1 MTDMTAVTRTTEWMR
16 TADGI
21 RLDADVYRPPGDGPW
36 PVLLMRQPYG
46 RAIASTVVYAHPRW
60 YAARGFMVVIQDVRG
75 RGTSEGEFRLL
86 ENERADGA
94 ETVAWA
100 AGLPGSNG
108 AVGMY
113 GFSYQGMTQ
122 LLAAADRPPALR
134 AIAPAMAAWDVHA
147 DFATQGGA
155 FRLQASYS
163 WGMQLAMETARRAG
177 DADAHAAMASAM
189 AAGFGTAVPCR
200 PPVAEL
206 LGQHGHYLDWLTQPA
221 GAEYWRRVS
230 PATGADTI
238 DVPALHIGGWYDA
251 LLGGTLA
258 GHAALSAAGRARQV
272 LVVGPWAHIP
282 WSRHVGALDFGPDAA
297 NEIDALQ
304 LLWFGHW
311 LRGAPASLN
320 RMPDVSLFEMGG
332 EWHNGREW
340 PDTMVQAWHPTSS
353 GRAGMTDTDGMLG
366 PDADEPGA
374 DMIVFDPWRPT
385 PSLGGHAGYP
395 AGPFDRT
402 QIDARSD
409 VLVFDSPPFPKG
421 VRLAG
426 PVRAT
431 LHATADGD
439 SFDLHAILSEVTET
453 GVFEITS
460 GYCRAGS
467 GGLVEIDMR
476 ATCIRVGMGNSLRL
490 SVAAGSFPAFPVN
503 SGCGLPP
510 GEERLIDQRIV
521 TIMLRHGVGS
531 GTALFLPVAEAV
543 MV

>member
-189 AAGFGTAVPCR
+189 AAGSG
-200 PPVAEL
+200 
-206 LGQHGHYLDWLTQPA
+206 
-221 GAEYWRRVS
+221 
-230 PATGADTI
+230 
-238 DVPALHIGGWYDA
+238 
-251 LLGGTLA
+251 
-258 GHAALSAAGRARQV
+258 
-272 LVVGPWAHIP
+272 
-282 WSRHVGALDFGPDAA
+282 
-297 NEIDALQ
+297 
-304 LLWFGHW
+304 
-311 LRGAPASLN
+311 
-320 RMPDVSLFEMGG
+320 
-332 EWHNGREW
+332 W
-340 PDTMVQAWHPTSS
+340 PDTDARGIGPASRDVVSS
-353 GRAGMTDTDGMLG
+353 GVIASA
-366 PDADEPGA
+366 PEVIEPGA
-374 DMIVFDPWRPT
+374 AT
-385 PSLGGHAGYP
+385 P
-395 AGPFDRT
+395 
-402 QIDARSD
+402 IE
-409 VLVFDSPPFPKG
+409 
-421 VRLAG
+421 VRFA
-426 PVRAT
+426 V
-431 LHATADGD
+431 
-439 SFDLHAILSEVTET
+439 
-453 GVFEITS
+453 
-460 GYCRAGS
+460 AGS
-467 GGLVEIDMR
+467 SGAMPSR
-476 ATCIRVGMGNSLRL
+476 RL
-490 SVAAGSFPAFPVN
+490 N
-503 SGCGLPP
+503 
-510 GEERLIDQRIV
+510 
-521 TIMLRHGVGS
+521 HGR
-531 GTALFLPVAEAV
+531 
-543 MV
+543 